1 MTIQR
6 IIIGNKLPMGEEVGQ
21 ITHIN
26 LHIQHTLA
34 DLEIK
39 LGLEVED
46 MMVGTHQLV
55 PKDPIIGEQE
65 NTEWNLSLKRN
76 LENRG
81 MN

>member
-1 MTIQR
+1 MTTQK

-26 LHIQHTLA
+26 LHIQHTLE

-46 MMVGTHQLV
+46 MMVGTHLLV
-55 PKDPIIGEQE
+55 PNDPIIVEQGKKE
-65 NTEWNLSLKRN
+65 
-76 LENRG
+76 
-81 MN
+81 